1 MIKQPYQMETNE
13 LVLLSLQKSLPDES
27 ADCAGPSNQDDDKD
41 GDKDAKKKKNRCV
54 TCRKKVGLTG
64 KTSHRPLQSTNCSF
78 VQ

>member
-1 MIKQPYQMETNE
+1 MPSDAPNSPKTFF
-13 LVLLSLQKSLPDES
+13 SFQKSLPDES

-64 KTSHRPLQSTNCSF
+64 KEN
-78 VQ
+78 